1 MKFQFLIFFF
11 SNFQNVLNS
20 PKILFFCV
28 DAFVTGEIYVAGNFA
43 SFERTVIVMNDLN
56 CRMVV
61 RGIATFVV
69 DDQYM
74 VTHLTDVFDPIEMQQ
89 KLQGCSFPEPPASSP
104 PSPSPAS
111 VEASKADKKDNV
123 IDIIT
128 EEDEL

>member
-1 MKFQFLIFFF
+1 
-11 SNFQNVLNS
+11 
-20 PKILFFCV
+20 
-28 DAFVTGEIYVAGNFA
+28 
-43 SFERTVIVMNDLN
+43 MNDLN

-104 PSPSPAS
+104 PPPSSPSPAS